1 MSDASTFVLDPRLEG
16 DSFPVI
22 DLPLATV
29 RLMDDARFPW
39 AILVPRRPRLAELI
53 DLDNEARATLWGE
66 IDAVSR
72 ALKALTACDKLNV
85 AALGNMVRQLHIHVI
100 ARFERDA
107 AWPGAVWGAGGERQ
121 SYGAPQAMRLVG
133 QLREA
138 LAA

>member
-39 AILVPRRPRLAELI
+39 AILVPRRPGLAELI
-53 DLDNEARATLWGE
+53 DLDAEARATLWGE

-133 QLREA
+133 ELREA
-138 LAA
+138 LGA